1 MNREEKKE
9 IVTELSDTLKG
20 AALVVATDYRGLTVE
35 KITQLRNELRSA
47 SSEYRVVKNTLLKR
61 ATEGTAVELLH
72 EHLAGPTAIVVS
84 PEDPIAPVKVLVK
97 YLKDFKSLSIKAGV
111 LEGKLLSA
119 EDTQAL
125 STLPGRQELL
135 SKVLSLCVSPHVG
148 LLNTLNGISQK
159 FVRVLHAIEQKKA
172 EE

>member
-1 MNREEKKE
+1 MNKEGKQE
-9 IVTELSDTLKG
+9 IVTELSDTLKD

-35 KITQLRNELRSA
+35 KITQLRNELRSV

-61 ATEGTAVELLH
+61 ATEGTAVEPLH
-72 EHLAGPTAIVVS
+72 EYLTGPTAILVS
-84 PEDPIAPVKVLVK
+84 PEDPVAPVKVLVK
-97 YLKDFKSLSIKAGV
+97 YLKDFKELSIKAGV
-111 LEGKLLSA
+111 LEGKVLSA
-119 EDTQAL
+119 EDAQAL

-172 EE
+172 E

>member
-1 MNREEKKE
+1 MNREGKQE
-9 IVTELSDTLKG
+9 IVTELSDTLKD

-35 KITQLRNELRSA
+35 KITQLRNELRSV
-47 SSEYRVVKNTLLKR
+47 SSEYRVIKNTLLKR
-61 ATEGTAVELLH
+61 ATEGTPVEPLH
-72 EHLAGPTAIVVS
+72 EHLTGPTAILVS

-97 YLKDFKSLSIKAGV
+97 YLKDFSALSIKGGV
-111 LEGKLLSA
+111 LEGRALSA
-119 EDTQAL
+119 EETEAL

-135 SKVLSLCVSPHVG
+135 SKVLSLCVSPHLG

-172 EE
+172 E

>member
-35 KITQLRNELRSA
+35 KITQLRNELRSV

-72 EHLAGPTAIVVS
+72 EHVTGPTAIVVS

-159 FVRVLHAIEQKKA
+159 FVRVLHAIEKKKA

>member
-1 MNREEKKE
+1 MNREGKQE
-9 IVTELSDTLKG
+9 IVAELSDTLKD

-35 KITQLRNELRSA
+35 KITQLRNELRSV
-47 SSEYRVVKNTLLKR
+47 SSEYRVIKNTLLKR
-61 ATEGTAVELLH
+61 ATEGTPVEPLH
-72 EHLAGPTAIVVS
+72 EHLTGPTAILVS

-97 YLKDFKSLSIKAGV
+97 YLKDFSALSIKGGV
-111 LEGKLLSA
+111 LEGKGLSA
-119 EDTQAL
+119 EETEAL

-135 SKVLSLCVSPHVG
+135 SKVLSLCVSPHRG

-172 EE
+172 E